1 MRYLRCPGGVAW
13 VRACENINGL
23 GLLSTCAA
31 QEAEA
36 AERSRG
42 AARVPGIWEASLVW
56 RRWSLGAS
64 RRPKEDRPQVEGAGR
79 GAGSAG

>member
-13 VRACENINGL
+13 ERACENINGL

-36 AERSRG
+36 AVATPAEATVAE
-42 AARVPGIWEASLVW
+42 AATAEATQVD
-56 RRWSLGAS
+56 RAEAAI
-64 RRPKEDRPQVEGAGR
+64 EDAE
-79 GAGSAG
+79 